1 MVSAPLAA
9 RLAQDGSHLDGDEIL
24 GRFVEWVSERSLTLY
39 PAQEEAILELL
50 AGKHVVLGTPT
61 GSGKSLVAFALHF
74 KAMAEG
80 KTSFYTCPTKALV
93 NEKFFGLCEAFGA
106 DKVGMLTGDASINR
120 DAPIICCT
128 AEVLSNYVLREL
140 TPRVDY
146 VVMDEFHYYGDRE
159 RGVAWQIPLL
169 VLEHTAFLL
178 MSATLGDTTEIET
191 RLKERTGRDVA
202 SVKSAQRPVPLDFE
216 YRETPLHET
225 IEDLLGK
232 SKHPVYVVNFT
243 QRAAAEQAQNLMSVN
258 VCTREEKEAIRHE
271 LHGLRFDTPY
281 GKEIDRFVRHG
292 IGLHHAGLLPKY
304 RLAVEKLSQAGYLK
318 VISGTDTLGVG
329 VNIPIRTVLFT
340 QLCKFDGEKTAVLSV
355 REFQQISGRA
365 GRKGFDDQGSVAVQ
379 APEHVIENL
388 RLAQKAA
395 AGKKVVK
402 KQPPQKGYAHWDRST
417 FERLMKGVPE
427 PLQSRFEVTFG
438 MLLSLLQ
445 SDPFEMGD
453 GYRRLV
459 TLVMRSHGREW
470 DRKRHLRTAAQ
481 FFRTLRRAGIVQFFR
496 RGEAEGGIRVRVA
509 PDLQQDFSLHQTL
522 SLYLV
527 ET

>member
-1 MVSAPLAA
+1 
-9 RLAQDGSHLDGDEIL
+9 
-24 GRFVEWVSERSLTLY
+24 
-39 PAQEEAILELL
+39 
-50 AGKHVVLGTPT
+50 
-61 GSGKSLVAFALHF
+61 
-74 KAMAEG
+74 
-80 KTSFYTCPTKALV
+80 
-93 NEKFFGLCEAFGA
+93 
-106 DKVGMLTGDASINR
+106 
-120 DAPIICCT
+120 
-128 AEVLSNYVLREL
+128 
-140 TPRVDY
+140 
-146 VVMDEFHYYGDRE
+146 
-159 RGVAWQIPLL
+159 
-169 VLEHTAFLL
+169 
-178 MSATLGDTTEIET
+178 
-191 RLKERTGRDVA
+191 
-202 SVKSAQRPVPLDFE
+202 
-216 YRETPLHET
+216 
-225 IEDLLGK
+225 
-232 SKHPVYVVNFT
+232 
-243 QRAAAEQAQNLMSVN
+243 
-258 VCTREEKEAIRHE
+258 
-271 LHGLRFDTPY
+271 
-281 GKEIDRFVRHG
+281 
-292 IGLHHAGLLPKY
+292 
-304 RLAVEKLSQAGYLK
+304 
-318 VISGTDTLGVG
+318 
-329 VNIPIRTVLFT
+329 VLFT
-340 QLCKFDGEKTAVLSV
+340 QLCKFDGEKTGVLSI

-365 GRKGFDDQGSVAVQ
+365 GRKGFDDQGSVVVQ

-527 ET
+527 ETIGRLDPAMPTHALDVLSLVESILENPDVVLYAQLNKLKGEKVAELKAQGVEYEERMAELEKLEWPKPNRDFIYGTFNDFEARHPWVGTEDIRPKSIAREMIERFFTFNDYVREYGLQRSEGQLLRYLSDVYKTLIQTVPEQARTEAIEDIIATLRVMLRAVDSSLLDEWERMRYPERLAVAAPLGGEMRKRPEDPARDWKRFIARIRAELHRLLKAVATRDWDEAMAAIHDPEGAWTAERFEREIAPYFAEHSAIDLTPRARLAEHSVVLEDGSRRWRAQQRILDPAGEADWMLDCVVDLNTERPDEAPLISLLRIGT